1 MTRLQLLLIQRLLE
15 ALQRRE
21 MTQADLARAVG
32 VSQKHLSQMIHGRAD
47 GSFQMW
53 QDCFDALGF
62 RVDVKIVRKPKA
74 EI

>member
-32 VSQKHLSQMIHGRAD
+32 VSQKHLSQMIHARAD

-62 RVDVKIVRKPKA
+62 RVDVKIVRKPKV